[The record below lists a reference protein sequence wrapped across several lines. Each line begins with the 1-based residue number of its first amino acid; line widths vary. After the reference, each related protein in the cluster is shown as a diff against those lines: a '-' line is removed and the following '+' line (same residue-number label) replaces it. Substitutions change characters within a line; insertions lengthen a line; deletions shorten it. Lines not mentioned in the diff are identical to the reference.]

1 MLKDKIQ
8 EDLTNALRSK
18 DSEKLDTLR
27 FLMADAQNEEIN
39 LKRQMTDDEF
49 VALIKKSVKK
59 LRDAMTMFEKGGRT
73 DLVQQNQK
81 QIDMLSVYLPP
92 QLSDEELRVAIDK
105 LIAENKELYDKN
117 PKMLIG
123 IAMKTLSS
131 QADPQRIMHALTL

>member
-18 DSEKLDTLR
+18 NSEKLDTLL

-81 QIDMLSVYLPP
+81 QIAMLSVYLPP

-131 QADPQRIMHALTL
+131 QADPQRIMHAL